1 MKALILS
8 CNTGQGHN
16 SCAAAIT
23 EAFRAHGDVCD
34 TVDALQFI
42 SEGASKL
49 ISGFH
54 TTMYRRAPKM
64 FKAGYKGAE
73 NHDSVFRDGTAVNR
87 FLTSGAERIYKY
99 VTDGEY
105 DTLICTHVFPALALT
120 AMARVHPDTP
130 QTCYVSTDYTCSP
143 STADSELDWYFIPH
157 ESLIDEF
164 ATCGVPANKII
175 VSGLPAKNEFYVKK
189 DKKTAKLLLG
199 LSPEKRH
206 ILLMCGSMGCG
217 PMPEL
222 TGELV
227 QRLGDNT
234 ELSVVCGTNESLY
247 EKLWRLYAQDERVR
261 IYGKVSDVPELMHS
275 AELFIT
281 KPGGLSTTEAA
292 AAGLPMLLIDTVAG
306 CEEHNLSF
314 FTEQGAAVTAEGTDA
329 LADTAFALLADGEKL
344 RQMSQ
349 ALSIGSDC
357 TPSEFIYRFLLS
369 GKKQPAP
376 LLLRDA

>member
-16 SCAAAIT
+16 SCAAAIS

-42 SEGASKL
+42 SEAASKL

-73 NHDSVFRDGTAVNR
+73 SNESVFRDGTAVNR
-87 FLTSGAERIYKY
+87 FLTSGAERIYQY

-120 AMARVHPDTP
+120 AMAKAHPDIP

-164 ATCGVPANKII
+164 AACGVPLEKII
-175 VSGLPAKNEFYVKK
+175 VSGMPAKNEFYTRE
-189 DKKTAKLLLG
+189 DKAQAKRLVG
-199 LSPEKRH
+199 VAEEKRH

-217 PMPEL
+217 PLPEL
-222 TGELV
+222 CFELSK
-227 QRLGDNT
+227 RLGENT
-234 ELSVVCGTNESLY
+234 ELSVVCGTNESLQ
-247 EKLWRLYAQDERVR
+247 ERLCKTYADDKR
-261 IYGKVSDVPELMHS
+261 IHVYGTVSDVAELMHS

-306 CEEHNLSF
+306 CEEHNLDF
-314 FTEQGAAVTAEGTDA
+314 FTEQGAAVTADSPTA
-329 LADTAFALLADGEKL
+329 LADTAFELLSDKERLEKMSKAIGGET
-344 RQMSQ
+344 
-349 ALSIGSDC
+349 DC
-357 TPSEFIYRFLLS
+357 TPSEYIYRFLLS
-369 GKKQPAP
+369 GK
-376 LLLRDA
+376 